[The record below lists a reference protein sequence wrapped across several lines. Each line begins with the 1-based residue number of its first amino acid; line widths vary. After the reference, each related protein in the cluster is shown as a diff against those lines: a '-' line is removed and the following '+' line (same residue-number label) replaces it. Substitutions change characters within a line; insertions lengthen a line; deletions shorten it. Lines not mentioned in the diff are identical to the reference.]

1 MLLSIIIASYNT
13 RELLE
18 QCLDSVIKSFS
29 YHPDSSYRHPDPA
42 KGGADDPPAGG
53 QDLPTEIIVVDNNSR
68 DDSVKMLENLKL
80 NPPAGGLKLKIIT
93 NNDNLGFAKANN
105 QGIKVARGKYILLLN
120 SDTIVKDG
128 ALEKMVKFMEDN
140 PEVGGLSP
148 LLLNADGSTQIDY
161 YMRFPNLW
169 QIFFYHN
176 RLLRPLA
183 MKSPLAGLICFPAKK
198 VPYPVDQLPGAAM
211 MVRAKVW
218 QKVGPLDEDY
228 PFYFE
233 DVDWSWRAK
242 KMGQKLMVLPQAK
255 IIHLGGG
262 SWKKGEARP
271 EKYYRQF
278 FSSMAIF
285 LKKNYPPLKREM
297 MLGAIK
303 ANLWLKSFIKKL
315 LSRLRGDFL
324 ITCCAL
330 PITFLFF
337 P

>member
-42 KGGADDPPAGG
+42 KGGAGG
-53 QDLPTEIIVVDNNSR
+53 QDLPTEIIVVDNHSQDNT
-68 DDSVKMLENLKL
+68 VVWLKKYIRTS
-80 NPPAGGLKLKIIT
+80 AKIRSKIGVDLSLIV

-148 LLLNADGSTQIDY
+148 LLLNADGSAQIDY

-242 KMGQKLMVLPQAK
+242 KMGQKLMVLPQAE

-278 FSSMAIF
+278 FASMAIF
-285 LKKNYPPLKREM
+285 LKKSYPPLRREM